1 MTVAT
6 DPPIRADVIRP
17 SELGA
22 AETTAWRGMQAKLPS
37 LQRAFFTPTFAQACE
52 RAHGRAYVA
61 VLHTNST
68 IQAFLPFQFKSVWHE
83 RIRLAEH
90 IGGVMAQG
98 SCLIAAPGFQI
109 DPASLLRLAGL
120 ASLFMSQLMQGQE
133 LFGLDASWSQR
144 GHVTDLHD
152 GADAYAAALLVRD
165 RPLVRDTERCL
176 RKADKDYGRLQLA
189 QPSPAPPDM
198 LAALIAEKRQQY
210 QRTEAGDPFTEPEN
224 LRLLDILNEMPN
236 PDCQLAISQLTAG
249 DRVLA
254 RHLGLR
260 HHDVLSYWIP
270 VYDPDARNVSP
281 GRLLLWHLIQ
291 QAKQDGITLID
302 YGEGDAVYKRELA
315 TGSLRYGRAGWSS
328 GGARSVVARIW
339 QSLEWRMRRR
349 QQRTRNMA
357 TEQV

>member
-1 MTVAT
+1 MTDAT
-6 DPPIRADVIRP
+6 DLPLRADVLRP

-22 AETTAWRGMQAKLPS
+22 SETAAWRDMQATLPS
-37 LQRAFFTPTFAQACE
+37 LQRAFFTPTFALACE

-61 VLHTNST
+61 VLHAGST
-68 IQAFLPFQFKSVWHE
+68 IHAFLPFQFKSVWHE

-98 SCLIAAPGFQI
+98 SCLIAAPGFHI
-109 DPASLLRLAGL
+109 DPALLLRLAGL

-152 GADAYAAALLVRD
+152 GAEVYVTALLGRD
-165 RPLVRDTERCL
+165 RALVRDTERCL
-176 RKADKDYGRLQLA
+176 RKADKDYGRLRLV
-189 QPSPAPPDM
+189 QPAPAPPDM
-198 LAALIAEKRQQY
+198 LAALIAEKRRQY
-210 QRTEAGDPFTEPEN
+210 QRTEAGDPFTAPEN
-224 LRLLDILNEMPN
+224 LRLLDVLNETPAA
-236 PDCQLAISQLTAG
+236 DCRLAISQLAAG
-249 DRVLA
+249 ERVLA

-260 HHDVLSYWIP
+260 YHDVLSYWIP

-291 QAKQDGITLID
+291 RARDDGITLID

-349 QQRTRNMA
+349 RQRTRGMA